1 MFDCISLSSGK
12 AEVSAPSMT
21 TAAPVATRQ
30 DVYVGECSILAFS
43 IVVMKCVWTRTT
55 GCHPRVCPARELI
68 QVK

>member
-30 DVYVGECSILAFS
+30 DVYVGKCSILALL
-43 IVVMKCVWTRTT
+43 
-55 GCHPRVCPARELI
+55 A
-68 QVK
+68 